1 MHIPPSITSVEEW
14 QECKSKSD
22 ESGQVLVLQIGADWC
37 KHCKPV
43 EDTIQ
48 ALQKDYTFDFVFT
61 DASDSDLP
69 VHFGC
74 THLPTIVL
82 YNPQSQETVMTESV
96 RTNTAPAIINE
107 ACSKKLILDEEF

>member
-1 MHIPPSITSVEEW
+1 MHILPLIASVEEW
-14 QECKSKSD
+14 QELKLKSD
-22 ESGQVLVLQIGADWC
+22 KSGKVLVLQIGADWC

-43 EDTIQ
+43 EDTLQ
-48 ALQKDYTFDFVFT
+48 ALQNDYTFDFVYT

-82 YNPQSQETVMTESV
+82 YNPQSQETAMTESV
-96 RTNTAPAIINE
+96 RTNTAPVIINN
-107 ACSKKLILDEEF
+107 ACSKKLVLDEEF